1 MSARAESRSEYE
13 TGAERGRRAYRL
25 DVRAKILILR
35 ERVGLTVREYAERR
49 STVRISYSNNRQH
62 RQLDGRS
69 FNSTRYFIKNERR
82 TYVPARPARPR
93 IGDDP

>member
-49 STVRISYSNNRQH
+49 STVRI
-62 RQLDGRS
+62 
-69 FNSTRYFIKNERR
+69 
-82 TYVPARPARPR
+82 
-93 IGDDP
+93 